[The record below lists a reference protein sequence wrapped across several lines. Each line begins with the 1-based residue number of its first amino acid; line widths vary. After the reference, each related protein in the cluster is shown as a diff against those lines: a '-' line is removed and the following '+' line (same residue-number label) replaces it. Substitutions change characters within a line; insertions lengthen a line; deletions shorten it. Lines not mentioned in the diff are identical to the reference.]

1 MKKKLIFNEFGNDS
15 KEFRELINGNS
26 TNLFNLNNV
35 KYDWAIALYRK
46 MLEGFWIPEKVS
58 LSKDITDYNNL
69 TDYERKAYK
78 GILSFLIFLD
88 SIQTINIPRIS
99 DYITSPEVSLV
110 LAVHQFHEALH
121 SQSYQYIIET
131 VIPFG
136 DRNNIYDYWR
146 EDSILL
152 DRNKYIANIYQEF
165 SNDPNTDTFNKVLV
179 ANYILESIYF
189 YNGFN
194 FFYTLASRH
203 LMQGTSDIIRYIN
216 KDEATHIVL
225 FQRIIQE
232 LNINKDLIYELM
244 IIAVDNEINWTNHII
259 GNNVLGINENSTEQ
273 YTKNLANRRLISLGL
288 KPLYSDFNTN
298 PYKHLERIADTE
310 DKAEVKSNFFES
322 TVTSYQMSTSIPD
335 GDW

>member
-1 MKKKLIFNEFGNDS
+1 MEKKLIFNELGKDD
-15 KEFRELINGNS
+15 KELRQLIGGNS

-46 MLEGFWIPEKVS
+46 MLEQFWIPEKVS
-58 LSKDITDYNNL
+58 LTKDVTDYNNL
-69 TDYERKAYK
+69 TEYEQKAYK

-88 SIQTINIPRIS
+88 SIQTINVPRIS
-99 DYITSPEVSLV
+99 DYITAPEVSLA
-110 LAVHQFHEALH
+110 LAVHQFYEALH

-131 VIPFG
+131 VIPFSE
-136 DRNNIYDYWR
+136 RNSIYDYWR
-146 EDSILL
+146 EDDYLL
-152 DRNKYIANIYQEF
+152 NRNKYIASIYQNF
-165 SNDPNTDTFNKVLV
+165 SSTPNTDTFSKVLV

-203 LMQGTSDIIRYIN
+203 LMQGTADVIRYIN
-216 KDEATHIVL
+216 KDELTHIVL

-232 LNINKDLIYELM
+232 LNIDKNLIYELVQV
-244 IIAVDNEINWTNHII
+244 AVTNEIEWTNHII
-259 GNNVLGINENSTEQ
+259 GNNVLGINEKSTED

-288 KPLYSDFNTN
+288 KPLYEGFNSN
-298 PYKHLERIADTE
+298 PYKHLERIADVE
-310 DKAEVKSNFFES
+310 DKASVKSNFFES
-322 TVTSYQMSTSIPD
+322 TVTSYQQSTSIPD

>member
-1 MKKKLIFNEFGNDS
+1 MQKKLIFNPSGNDS
-15 KEFRELINGNS
+15 KEVRELINGNS

-58 LSKDITDYNNL
+58 LTKDITDYNNL
-69 TDYERKAYK
+69 TIYEKEAFN
-78 GILSFLIFLD
+78 GILSFLVFLD

-99 DYITSPEVSLV
+99 DYITAPEVSLA
-110 LAVHQFHEALH
+110 LAVHQFQEAVH

-131 VIPFG
+131 VIPYSE
-136 DRNNIYDYWR
+136 RNNIYDYWR
-146 EDSILL
+146 TDPVLL
-152 DRNKYIANIYQEF
+152 SRNKYIADIYQNF
-165 SNDPNTDTFNKVLV
+165 SDNPSDDNFKLVLV

-194 FFYTLASRH
+194 YFYNLASRH
-203 LMQGTSDIIRYIN
+203 LMQGSSDIFKYIN
-216 KDEATHIVL
+216 RDELVHVVL

-232 LNINKDLIYELM
+232 LNIDKDLIYSL
-244 IIAVDNEINWTNHII
+244 ISVAVEHEINWTNHII
-259 GNNVLGINENSTEQ
+259 GNKVLGINEKSTEE

-288 KPLYSDFNTN
+288 KPLYEGFNSN
-298 PYKHLERIADTE
+298 PYKHLERIADVE
-310 DKAEVKSNFFES
+310 DKASVKSNFFES
-322 TVTSYQMSTSIPD
+322 TVTSYQMSSSIPD